1 MPLRVQGNLV
11 MSNSLALRLFIRQN
25 ELSKLGDGAHESG
38 IRSCKNLINFPM
50 FNPFADAHKGSD
62 LMGKQMAHCFRFSV
76 EFLLR
81 MGLLRQIDGP
91 VGLEPNDL
99 SAFVA
104 HLFFMEP
111 SNFAFLTLLLADE
124 GRSLKL
130 LCSPGRPNRE
140 EVVLSILCNI
150 FCRQYLP
157 KSVAHWAMNN
167 RSETGPSCVVLDGLS
182 KIGDLVRMDGK
193 TIREGQLVKNILQ
206 EHNAQ
211 AIKTLTEYTACF
223 VTAYRQELGPDK
235 LPFSDGRLAEDV
247 QVDEVSPGAEWQ
259 SLVLPRVSVRSHFVA
274 LSGHC
279 DEFSSIQELCETTR
293 GGLFLDPKMVPI
305 FDLHDEETTF
315 LNSFLLDFY
324 KHGQKSALVE
334 YNCIQEDDLF
344 DDLQNFSLVLKALSA
359 AMERRAGLYPNSRIP
374 FDNKNVRETF
384 AAISRRFSEQLTKIA
399 A

>member
-11 MSNSLALRLFIRQN
+11 MSNSLALRLFIRQS

-81 MGLLRQIDGP
+81 MGLLRHIDGP

-124 GRSLKL
+124 GRALKF
-130 LCSPGRPNRE
+130 LCRPGRPNRE

-167 RSETGPSCVVLDGLS
+167 GSETGPSCVVLAGLS
-182 KIGDLVRMDGK
+182 KIGDLVRKDGK

-235 LPFSDGRLAEDV
+235 LPFSDGLLAEDV
-247 QVDEVSPGAEWQ
+247 QVDEVSLGAEWQ

-324 KHGQKSALVE
+324 KHGQKSSLVE
-334 YNCIQEDDLF
+334 YNCTLF
-344 DDLQNFSLVLKALSA
+344 DDK
-359 AMERRAGLYPNSRIP
+359 
-374 FDNKNVRETF
+374 DVRETF
-384 AAISRRFSEQLTKIA
+384 TVINRRFNEQLTKIA